1 MSDSDWKYDPEDV
14 GPESEETP
22 SEPRSEPEP
31 EPLEPGSP
39 SAENALFVALGVLT
53 MLAVFFR
60 IALLAT
66 G

>member
-14 GPESEETP
+14 GPEAEQTP
-22 SEPRSEPEP
+22 PEPEP
-31 EPLEPGSP
+31 ETLEPGSP

-60 IALLAT
+60 IALLAA
-66 G
+66 

>member
-14 GPESEETP
+14 GPEAEERPPESE
-22 SEPRSEPEP
+22 SELEP

-53 MLAVFFR
+53 MLGLFFR
-60 IALLAT
+60 IALLAM
-66 G
+66 